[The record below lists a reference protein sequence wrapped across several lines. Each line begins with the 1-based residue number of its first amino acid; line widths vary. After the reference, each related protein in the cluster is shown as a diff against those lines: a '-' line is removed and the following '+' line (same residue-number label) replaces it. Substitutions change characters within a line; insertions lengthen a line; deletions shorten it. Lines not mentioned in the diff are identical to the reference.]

1 MQLSFLHSK
10 NKNKVSKKKFKKIC
24 KGHYELI
31 DITLESPRVLLSMA
45 DMGIVGGSK
54 LAQRVSK
61 LIIMVSK
68 DLPGTPDEIELDC
81 FRKMGLNIW
90 EYNDRD
96 VYYIAGSLNDFFN
109 VFVYMVERKFTTS
122 IVDYLFK
129 VICNISYMSENDYGA
144 QILTDMQLNYLHAQG
159 TFSPMEMDKD
169 RMKEMKELIE
179 AKHVIQYELIPVVIM
194 NDDYRK
200 NTLMTL
206 ADEYFIGKNRIV
218 LYFSGVKFNIMGD
231 IIPDFDIPDIYNQ
244 EQHNDYDP
252 DMVATEVIE

>member
-1 MQLSFLHSK
+1 MKLPFLYSK

-24 KGHYELI
+24 TGHYELI
-31 DITLESPRVLLSMA
+31 DITLENPRILLSMA
-45 DMGIVGGSK
+45 GTGIVGSSK
-54 LAQRVSK
+54 LAQRVSRM
-61 LIIMVSK
+61 IIMVSK
-68 DLPGTPDEIELDC
+68 DLPDTLDEIELDC
-81 FRKMGLNIW
+81 FRKMGLDIW

-109 VFVYMVERKFTTS
+109 VFVYMAERKFATS

-129 VICNISYMSENDYGA
+129 VICNISYISGDEYGA

-169 RMKEMKELIE
+169 RMKEMKELID
-179 AKHVIQYELIPVVIM
+179 AKHIIQYELVPVVIM

-200 NTLMTL
+200 NTLMAL

-218 LYFSGVKFNIMGD
+218 LYFSKVKFHVIGD
-231 IIPDFDIPDIYNQ
+231 IVPDFDIDDSQ
-244 EQHNDYDP
+244 SEQHNDYDP